1 MLRDN
6 NNRAVE
12 DGQYEMKF
20 QIFDSETNGS
30 SIVGEQTF
38 TVSVKNGVYDV
49 QLPVANALVTSTDQL
64 WLKVTVAG
72 ETMGNRVALA
82 RVRGHLLKLGGDH
95 GGVRP
100 FRRRAASPAPL
111 RPCCL

>member
-1 MLRDN
+1 MENTKMEIKINQIAMFKRGITPMKKILFFTLFIFTIQSLSANSISVQGVLRDN

-49 QLPVANALVTSTDQL
+49 LFLL
-64 WLKVTVAG
+64 
-72 ETMGNRVALA
+72 ET
-82 RVRGHLLKLGGDH
+82 
-95 GGVRP
+95 
-100 FRRRAASPAPL
+100 
-111 RPCCL
+111 